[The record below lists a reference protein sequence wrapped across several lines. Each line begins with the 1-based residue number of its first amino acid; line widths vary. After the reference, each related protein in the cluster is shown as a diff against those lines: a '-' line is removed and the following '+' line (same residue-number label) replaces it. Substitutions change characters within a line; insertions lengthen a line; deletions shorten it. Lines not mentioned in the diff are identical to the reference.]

1 MEQTEKN
8 TESNDLFSSMLGGIL
23 SNPEMMSAI
32 SSMAQKLKGSDATF
46 EQSSQPSEPD
56 GDAPKDTAPPEE
68 LSDAIRAISPLLSG
82 KGLRELGADDE
93 KARLLRALKPYL
105 SKSRC
110 EAIDQIISV
119 SKLSHLLKNNNGR

>member
-8 TESNDLFSSMLGGIL
+8 TESNDLFSLMLGGIL

-56 GDAPKDTAPPEE
+56 GDAPKDAAPPEE